1 MNYADE
7 IKSRLTA
14 REVFEHYGFPVN
26 HAGFVC
32 CPLHGEKT
40 ASLKVYNGSRGWHCY
55 GCGKGGDAL
64 DFIQM
69 YFGLP
74 FQAALEKANQDF
86 NLGLP
91 IGQQLSRQE
100 QIEAQRQAE
109 ERKKRIA
116 DRQNRAENLQKAYD
130 EALTEWVTLDTT
142 IRECAPQGKENGITD
157 AFAYAMRNIDGAA
170 YRLAEAEA
178 NLYQFRQECY

>member
-40 ASLKVYNGSRGWHCY
+40 PSLKVYGGSRGWHCY
-55 GCGKGGDAL
+55 GCHNGGDAL

-74 FQAALEKANQDF
+74 FQATLEKANSDF

-100 QIEAQRQAE
+100 QIEAQRKAEEQRRRSE
-109 ERKKRIA
+109 ERKKR
-116 DRQNRAENLQKAYD
+116 AESLQKAYD
-130 EALTEWVTLDTT
+130 DALTEWIRLDT
-142 IRECAPQGKENGITD
+142 IKRECAPESPETPFST
-157 AFAYAMRNIDGAA
+157 AFAYALRNIDGAA

-178 NLYQFRQECY
+178 NLHRFRQESY